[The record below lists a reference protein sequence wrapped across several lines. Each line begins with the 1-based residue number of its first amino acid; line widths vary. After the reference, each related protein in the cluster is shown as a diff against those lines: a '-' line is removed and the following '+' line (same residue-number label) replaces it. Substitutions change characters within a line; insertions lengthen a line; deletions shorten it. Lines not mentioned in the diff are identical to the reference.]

1 MDLQTIAKHNAR
13 TFILY
18 RVLFR
23 ARFYYPVFTLLFLDF
38 GLTLSQFAILN
49 SVWALTIVLSEIP
62 LGGLAD
68 TIGRRKIVILSAV
81 LLNIELLVWLFA
93 PIHGGDTLFIFFL
106 VNRILSGLCEAASSG
121 ADEAL
126 VYNSLEKANLQDSWA
141 STLEKTQRYTSLYF
155 MFVLFV
161 GAMIYDPN
169 VVGTITQFFGYKG
182 TISQEDCIKLPILL
196 NQIAAFFVL
205 VHALSFRETWVQSEK
220 ITQSFKGSF
229 KKVFTSIQW
238 IKKSKTVI
246 LLLLILM
253 FSESL
258 ILQFL
263 TLMQQYW
270 KVIDIPILYFGI
282 IGSGLA
288 FCASL
293 MPSLGKY
300 CFKRFQFKTNF
311 SICYLNLIIAYS
323 LIALSIPY
331 FGILPVILLYCT
343 YQCIIYF
350 NGCYIHDA
358 CEESYRA
365 TVLSVQSMLSFS
377 KYGILSILYSVL
389 VAALSNETIQASLNQ
404 VFEKSLVAFPSYFA
418 LSTLTALLLYK
429 LFNRKRGPLIA
440 STLQSQPEQTK

>member
-1 MDLQTIAKHNAR
+1 MDLKTIAKHNAQ

-38 GLTLSQFAILN
+38 GLSLSQFAILN
-49 SVWALTIVLSEIP
+49 SVWALTIVLFEIP

-93 PIHGGDTLFIFFL
+93 PINGGDTLFIFFL

-126 VYNSLEKANLQDSWA
+126 VYNSLEKANLQDSWS

-155 MFVLFV
+155 MFVLFI
-161 GAMIYDPN
+161 GAMVYDPN
-169 VVGTITQFFGYKG
+169 VIGTIAQFFGYQG
-182 TISQEDCIKLPILL
+182 IISQQDCIKLPIIL

-205 VHALSFRETWVQSEK
+205 VHALRFKETWMQSEK
-220 ITQSFKGSF
+220 ITESFKDSF

-238 IKKSKTVI
+238 IKKSKIVI
-246 LLLLILM
+246 LLLCILM

-293 MPSLGKY
+293 MPTLGKY
-300 CFKRFQFKTNF
+300 CFRKFPFKTNF

-331 FGILPVILLYCT
+331 FGIIPVILLYCT
-343 YQCIIYF
+343 YQCIVYF

-377 KYGILSILYSVL
+377 KYGIISILYSLL
-389 VAALSNETIQASLNQ
+389 VAALSNETVQTSLNV
-404 VFEKSLVAFPSYFA
+404 VFEKSLVAFPLYFA
-418 LSTLTALLLYK
+418 ISTLCAFLIYQF
-429 LFNRKRGPLIA
+429 FNRKKTIPTTCTNKA
-440 STLQSQPEQTK
+440 V

>member
-1 MDLQTIAKHNAR
+1 MDPQTIAKHNAR

-18 RVLFR
+18 RILFR

-38 GLTLSQFAILN
+38 GLSLSQFAILN
-49 SVWALTIVLSEIP
+49 SVWALTIVLFEIP

-68 TIGRRKIVILSAV
+68 TIGRRKIVILSAI

-93 PIHGGDTLFIFFL
+93 PINGGNTLFIFFL
-106 VNRILSGLCEAASSG
+106 VNRIISGLCEAASSG

-126 VYNSLEKANLQDSWA
+126 VYDSLEKANLQNEWA
-141 STLEKTQRYTSLYF
+141 ETLEKTQRYTSLYF

-169 VVGTITQFFGYKG
+169 VIGKITQFFGYQG
-182 TISQEDCIKLPILL
+182 SISQENCIKLPIIL
-196 NQIAAFFVL
+196 NQIAAVFVL
-205 VHALSFRETWVQSEK
+205 INALRFKETWNQPAK
-220 ITQSFKGSF
+220 ITEAFRDSF

-238 IKKSKTVI
+238 IKKSKIVI
-246 LLLLILM
+246 LLLLIVM

-270 KVIDIPILYFGI
+270 KVINIPILFYGI

-288 FCASL
+288 FFASL
-293 MPSLGKY
+293 VPTLGKY

-311 SICYLNLIIAYS
+311 SICYLNLIIAYI

-331 FGILPVILLYCT
+331 IGILPVILLYCT
-343 YQCIIYF
+343 YQSIIYF

-377 KYGILSILYSVL
+377 KYGIVSILYSFL
-389 VAALSNETIQASLNQ
+389 VAAISNNMIQDSLNL
-404 VFEKSLVAFPSYFA
+404 VFDRSLVAFPSYFA
-418 LSTLTALLLYK
+418 FSTLSVLLLYK
-429 LFNRKRGPLIA
+429 FFNRKRGSIKTTAFENQL
-440 STLQSQPEQTK
+440 EQTK

>member
-1 MDLQTIAKHNAR
+1 MDLATIARHNAR

-18 RVLFR
+18 RILFR

-38 GLTLSQFAILN
+38 GLSLSQFAILN
-49 SVWALTIVLSEIP
+49 SVWALTIVLFEIP

-93 PIHGGDTLFIFFL
+93 PINGGDTLFIFFL

-126 VYNSLEKANLQDSWA
+126 VYNSLEKANLQDTWSN
-141 STLEKTQRYTSLYF
+141 TLEKTQRYTSLYF

-161 GAMIYDPN
+161 GAMVYDPL
-169 VVGTITQFFGYKG
+169 VIGKITEWFGYKG
-182 TISQEDCIKLPILL
+182 SISQEDCIKFPIIL
-196 NQIAAFFVL
+196 NQIAAAFVL
-205 VHALSFRETWVQSEK
+205 VHALRFKESWSRSEK
-220 ITQSFKGSF
+220 ITQSFKDSF
-229 KKVFTSIQW
+229 KKVFTSIRW
-238 IKKSKTVI
+238 IKKSKVII
-246 LLLLILM
+246 LLLCILM
-253 FSESL
+253 LSESL

-270 KVIDIPILYFGI
+270 KVINIPILYFGI

-288 FCASL
+288 FFAS
-293 MPSLGKY
+293 MVPTLGKY
-300 CFKRFQFKTNF
+300 CFNRFPFKTNF
-311 SICYLNLIIAYS
+311 SICYLNLILAYS

-331 FGILPVILLYCT
+331 LGILPVILLYCT

-377 KYGILSILYSVL
+377 KYGIVSILYSVL
-389 VAALSNETIQASLNQ
+389 VATLSKDMIQPSLNQ
-404 VFEKSLVAFPSYFA
+404 VFEKSLIAFPSYFL
-418 LSTLTALLLYK
+418 LSTVSALLIYK
-429 LFNRKRGPLIA
+429 LFNRRKNPISATGLKK
-440 STLQSQPEQTK
+440 QSN

>member
-1 MDLQTIAKHNAR
+1 MDLQAIAKHNAQ

-18 RVLFR
+18 RILFR

-38 GLTLSQFAILN
+38 GLSLSQFAILN
-49 SVWALTIVLSEIP
+49 SVWALTIVLFEIP

-68 TIGRRKIVILSAV
+68 TIGRRKIVILSAI

-106 VNRILSGLCEAASSG
+106 VNRIISGLCEAASSG

-126 VYNSLEKANLQDSWA
+126 VYNSLKKSKLEYTWST
-141 STLEKTQRYTSLYF
+141 TLEKTQRYTSLYF

-161 GAMIYDPN
+161 GAMVYDPTVIGK
-169 VVGTITQFFGYKG
+169 VVGWFGYKG
-182 TISQEDCIKLPILL
+182 TILQEDCIKFPIIL

-205 VHALSFRETWVQSEK
+205 FHAIRFKENWEQSEK
-220 ITQSFKGSF
+220 ITESLKDSF

-238 IKKSKTVI
+238 IKKSKIII
-246 LLLLILM
+246 LLFLIVML
-253 FSESL
+253 SESI

-288 FCASL
+288 LCASIV
-293 MPSLGKY
+293 PALGKY

-331 FGILPVILLYCT
+331 WGILPVILLYCT
-343 YQCIIYF
+343 YQCIVYF

-377 KYGILSILYSVL
+377 KYGLISILYSFL
-389 VAALSNETIQASLNQ
+389 IAALSNSMIQASLNQ
-404 VFEKSLVAFPSYFA
+404 VFEKSLSAFPFYFIF
-418 LSTLTALLLYK
+418 STLLAMLIYK
-429 LFNRKRGPLIA
+429 PFCKSKSN
-440 STLQSQPEQTK
+440 